1 MCTCMCMCM
10 CMRMRKHG
18 QVFGVK
24 NSLNVACCASI
35 VLYEVLT
42 LTPTLTLAPTLAL
55 SHLPNLPNNLTLRC
69 CAAGGST
76 SPRSRPR
83 CTDF

>member
-1 MCTCMCMCM
+1 MCMCMCM

-55 SHLPNLPNNLTLRC
+55 TLP
-69 CAAGGST
+69 A
-76 SPRSRPR
+76 
-83 CTDF
+83 